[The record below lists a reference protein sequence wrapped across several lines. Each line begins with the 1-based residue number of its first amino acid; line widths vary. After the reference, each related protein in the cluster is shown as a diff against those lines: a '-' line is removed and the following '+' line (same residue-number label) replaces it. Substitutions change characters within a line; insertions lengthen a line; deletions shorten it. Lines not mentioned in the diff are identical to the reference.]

1 MESREEDDKE
11 KNVRDSWGEC
21 TGQHLIIS
29 ISISIIISSSSSSV
43 VIIIIADCRIGG

>member
-29 ISISIIISSSSSSV
+29 ISIIIIISSSV

>member
-11 KNVRDSWGEC
+11 KDVRDSWGEC
-21 TGQHLIIS
+21 TGQHLIS
-29 ISISIIISSSSSSV
+29 ISSIISSSSSGSV

>member
-29 ISISIIISSSSSSV
+29 ISIIIIISSSV
-43 VIIIIADCRIGG
+43 VIIIIAACRIGG